1 MQFKVSTS
9 ETKIV
14 QNASVFVRENAVKHL
29 EKKVAFFQIRKML
42 LHYFF

>member
-9 ETKIV
+9 ETTIV
-14 QNASVFVRENAVKHL
+14 QNISVFVRENAVKHL
-29 EKKVAFFQIRKML
+29 GKKCIFQIRKTL